1 MDDYSVNSLIE
12 SRNEWCARLLNI
24 LTPLIIQGFNSIF
37 KEAYKVCEDNDEKGK
52 YLMTFQNFISQIP
65 KWSKAIVQKERE
77 RIVDKSGCSYL
88 EDLIA
93 CVHIVQLKALSCI
106 RVGQRQKK
114 VDIDIPSLDTFI
126 HNVYIN
132 CARKVYTNVYLF
144 EIKKSALD
152 IQRNNRDLEI
162 IVKECLM
169 DTIRESVPVDRILRA
184 YMDETEE
191 QDVETKEEI
200 IEEPV
205 TVEVPDD
212 LVKQDQEP
220 EQELEKKVEKDN
232 EEKESKKELDSA
244 QIKINKIEE
253 ASKKLENVTL
263 AVDTIESSLNEAD
276 NTKVELFSNPVE
288 SLSENKRLK
297 FDDMDKAMNY
307 DGREE
312 LVSAPKT
319 IDRLEQISAINF
331 EKRKAEE
338 EEDDED
344 ELLKIG
350 DDVSLELDEIVSL
363 DTM

>member
-37 KEAYKVCEDNDEKGK
+37 KEAFKVCEENDEKGK

-65 KWSKAIVQKERE
+65 KWSKAIVQKERD
-77 RIVDKSGCSYL
+77 RIVEKSGCSYL

-106 RVGQRQKK
+106 RVGQKQKK

-144 EIKKSALD
+144 EIKKSALE

-169 DTIRESVPVDRILRA
+169 DTIRESVPVDKILRA
-184 YMDETEE
+184 YMDETDE

-205 TVEVPDD
+205 TLDVPED
-212 LVKQDQEP
+212 LINNDTTIEKQQ
-220 EQELEKKVEKDN
+220 
-232 EEKESKKELDSA
+232 EEKL
-244 QIKINKIEE
+244 
-253 ASKKLENVTL
+253 L
-263 AVDTIESSLNEAD
+263 A
-276 NTKVELFSNPVE
+276 KQ
-288 SLSENKRLK
+288 
-297 FDDMDKAMNY
+297 MDEFATVAY
-307 DGREE
+307 VR
-312 LVSAPKT
+312 
-319 IDRLEQISAINF
+319 
-331 EKRKAEE
+331 
-338 EEDDED
+338 
-344 ELLKIG
+344 
-350 DDVSLELDEIVSL
+350 
-363 DTM
+363 